1 MNNLWQNEKK
11 KRKKFMN
18 NRRHSPHFIMSHY
31 FRVSFW
37 NSIDLLNLDL
47 LPFQHKVKVQN
58 SLPKKKGW
66 EKKVKIEIIDY

>member
-18 NRRHSPHFIMSHY
+18 NRRDSPHFIMSHY

-47 LPFQHKVKVQN
+47 LPFQYKVKKYRIFSQ
-58 SLPKKKGW
+58 KKKAG
-66 EKKVKIEIIDY
+66 KKKSKNRNN